1 MAAEHCGEMVGE
13 TTPSCLLCESTAREV
28 RHAAGG
34 RRVAGA
40 PSTACEIPVLYS
52 GGGVFTVTRIITV
65 EEPNLHGG
73 VGTFA
78 YGFLRLE
85 RGLTLDVTADIVVRH
100 DLERNYSLDES
111 LTVGETLLAFFPR
124 PTSMS
129 DDILESEWYYNE
141 GFKRLRNGAA
151 YTVPSTGLASLKM
164 FQNLGYS
171 PDQEQDE
178 IEQVFHEAAMDM
190 PCSSRASIWV
200 LPRDRGADTP

>member
-1 MAAEHCGEMVGE
+1 MTSARTLLRLVVALSSASTAGLAACGADELDCARVMAAEHCGEMVGE

-129 DDILESEWYYNE
+129 DEILESEW
-141 GFKRLRNGAA
+141 
-151 YTVPSTGLASLKM
+151 
-164 FQNLGYS
+164 
-171 PDQEQDE
+171 
-178 IEQVFHEAAMDM
+178 
-190 PCSSRASIWV
+190 
-200 LPRDRGADTP
+200 